1 MSTPDR
7 AIDLS
12 VFFAYSAL
20 YKCCKKGKCN
30 MRRAA
35 TSLAFSQLESTI
47 LLQIENVTGQIR
59 ELMHQKHSLEQVLV
73 RARQQSELVRRTDV
87 TRKNSINR
95 VLVEGSIRK
104 SLQDAKEPV
113 RTKTLYQ
120 NARLMVPAL
129 RENTFRSHLFRMQK
143 RGLLTR
149 CGYGK
154 WLFGIKQHVKQA

>member
-1 MSTPDR
+1 
-7 AIDLS
+7 
-12 VFFAYSAL
+12 
-20 YKCCKKGKCN
+20 
-30 MRRAA
+30 MRRPMNP
-35 TSLAFSQLESTI
+35 TTFSQLENT
-47 LLQIENVTGQIR
+47 LLIQIENISGQIR
-59 ELMHQKHSLEQVLV
+59 ELLQQKHSLEQVLV
-73 RARQQSELVRRTDV
+73 RARQQSELVRRTDI

-113 RTKTLYQ
+113 RTKDLYQ
-120 NARLMVPAL
+120 DARLMVPTL

-154 WLFGIKQHVKQA
+154 WLFGISNRGPAGAQRNTGTA